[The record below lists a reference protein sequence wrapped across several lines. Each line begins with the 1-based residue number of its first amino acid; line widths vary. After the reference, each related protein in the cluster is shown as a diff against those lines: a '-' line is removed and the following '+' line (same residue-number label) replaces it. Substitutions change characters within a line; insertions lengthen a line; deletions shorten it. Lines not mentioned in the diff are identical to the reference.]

1 MGRHQQYPVP
11 LDEEER
17 QWLLTF
23 INKGDRGARQLK
35 RAHMLWLAS
44 DGKNDREVAEALHAC
59 PQTVGNIRRKYA
71 QGGLAA
77 ALNDRPRP
85 GGERKLTAQGE
96 ATLIALACSDPPEGR
111 VNWTMQLLADKLIEF
126 EVVESISDETVR
138 RALKKHPQ
146 AVAEKAVVS
155 WQGNGGLYLAHGTYL
170 GPVRRTI

>member
-35 RAHMLWLAS
+35 RAHMLLLAS

-85 GGERKLTAQGE
+85 GGERKLTATGE

-111 VNWTMQLLADKLIEF
+111 VDWTMQMLADKLIEF

-138 RALKKHPQ
+138 RALKKTSSSRGRKSSG
-146 AVAEKAVVS
+146 V
-155 WQGNGGLYLAHGTYL
+155 LA
-170 GPVRRTI
+170 R